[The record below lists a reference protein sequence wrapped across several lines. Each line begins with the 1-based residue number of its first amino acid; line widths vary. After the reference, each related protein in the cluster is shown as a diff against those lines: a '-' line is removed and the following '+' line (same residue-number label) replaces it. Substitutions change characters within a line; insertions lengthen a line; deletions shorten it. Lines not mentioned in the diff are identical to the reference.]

1 MSTIATPLLVG
12 LIAACVLAASPAA
25 ADVAVAPDT
34 ATPGSLVVHND
45 RRYQPTTTPSGAA
58 DDSPAVLKQNWDALY
73 ACQATGTDPV
83 ICLVT
88 LNGPT
93 PASPGSVTPGRVEE
107 AVRRIGLPALV
118 THVQPT
124 TRTLVNVDTIVYAT
138 PAAFDDTVTL
148 LGETVRIHAVP
159 TTYTWHFG
167 DGTTTT
173 TTDPGAPWPHN
184 TVTHRYQR
192 VDDAVPVSVTV
203 SYSVTYSTNA
213 APWVPLDSPIDSP
226 GPSTIITVTE
236 AHAVL
241 VAP

>member
-1 MSTIATPLLVG
+1 MIRSCATAVAAVFLVLLPTHGSFGEVTVAP
-12 LIAACVLAASPAA
+12 AAHDSEVVVRGQRFDPRSAQGGMAPAHQTSLFPKTYLQPYYDCLAANPGDWMCTEPA
-25 ADVAVAPDT
+25 P
-34 ATPGSLVVHND
+34 
-45 RRYQPTTTPSGAA
+45 
-58 DDSPAVLKQNWDALY
+58 
-73 ACQATGTDPV
+73 
-83 ICLVT
+83 
-88 LNGPT
+88 PT
-93 PASPGSVTPGRVEE
+93 PSPGSVTPGRVEE

-118 THVQPT
+118 THVQPA

-173 TTDPGAPWPHN
+173 TTDPGAPWPHD

-192 VDDAVPVSVTV
+192 VDDHVPVSVTV

>member
-1 MSTIATPLLVG
+1 MIRGCATAV
-12 LIAACVLAASPAA
+12 AAAFLAVLPIHGSFGEVTVAPAGHDSEVVVRGQRFDPRSAQGGVAPAHHTSLFPTTYLQPYYDCLAANPGDWMCTEPA
-25 ADVAVAPDT
+25 P
-34 ATPGSLVVHND
+34 
-45 RRYQPTTTPSGAA
+45 PS
-58 DDSPAVLKQNWDALY
+58 S
-73 ACQATGTDPV
+73 
-83 ICLVT
+83 
-88 LNGPT
+88 
-93 PASPGSVTPGRVEE
+93 SPGSVTPGRVEE

-192 VDDAVPVSVTV
+192 VDDAVPITLTVGYHV
-203 SYSVTYSTNA
+203 SYSTDGT
-213 APWVPLDSPIDSP
+213 PWEDLEQPIYAT
-226 GPSTIITVTE
+226 GPATTVAVDE
-236 AHAVL
+236 AHAIL
-241 VAP
+241 TTQ